1 MKKLFAIALA
11 AGLLVIGTQANAQ
24 IMPGAGFV
32 HSTISGQFNGAKEDN
47 VNYNGF
53 YAGASYHID
62 LPVKGLAVTPGA
74 YLSVL
79 SNYNDGSD
87 RVGSSIQ
94 TTETRTNEV
103 ALNIPVY
110 ANFSTYIPNY
120 PGGAFVYLGPTFQM
134 GLSSKSHLEG
144 SGVLET
150 SQDTDYYAENF
161 YNRFDLFLSIGAGGA
176 IGNLLITVGY
186 NQGLLNLYAGDT
198 ADTYYHHSNLLFG
211 LNYKF

>member
-47 VNYNGF
+47 INYNGF

-87 RVGSSIQ
+87 RVGSQIQ

-110 ANFSTYIPNY
+110 ANFSTYAFN
-120 PGGAFVYLGPTFQM
+120 GSARAFVYLGPTFQM
-134 GLSSKSHLEG
+134 GLSSKSHMEG

-161 YNRFDLFLSIGAGGA
+161 YNRFDLFLGFGAGGEFDN
-176 IGNLLITVGY
+176 IVLTVGY

-211 LNYKF
+211 IHYMF